1 VRERREQV
9 AGGRLIGIE
18 GVSSIDDIRPTAPPA
33 GTDPDPAAA
42 AAPLRGSLDRERIV
56 AEAVAFVDEVS
67 LQQLTMR
74 RLGQRLGVE
83 AMSLYRYVDG
93 REDLLDAMVQH
104 VLAGLDADPRLRLLP
119 TDGWQSFLQRLAH
132 GVRDIALAHPKVFPL
147 VATRHPDA
155 PWLRPPLR
163 SLDLVE
169 AFLEGLVDRG
179 FDDESAVAAYRAF
192 SSFLLGHLLL
202 EVSAL
207 GAATGPAEE
216 PLADAGGRDTGRPGA
231 ASNGPASNRSA
242 SNGSASNGSASN
254 GFALKGSAAK
264 GSAWNGPA
272 SNGSAQAREEA
283 DEEALAG
290 HPHLQR
296 LERLLS
302 EDRSRTEFEASL
314 ESLLQRLELTLE

>member
-1 VRERREQV
+1 
-9 AGGRLIGIE
+9 
-18 GVSSIDDIRPTAPPA
+18 VSSIDDIRPTAPPPGA
-33 GTDPDPAAA
+33 DLSGASS
-42 AAPLRGSLDRERIV
+42 AAPLRGSLDRDRIV

-93 REDLLDAMVQH
+93 REDLLDAMVHH

-119 TDGWQSFLQRLAH
+119 SDGWQSFLQRLAH
-132 GVRDIALAHPKVFPL
+132 GVRDVALAHPKVFPL

-169 AFLEGLVDRG
+169 AFLDGLVDRG

-216 PLADAGGRDTGRPGA
+216 PLADAGSRDAGRPGPGRSGA
-231 ASNGPASNRSA
+231 GGGPRRTAPASS
-242 SNGSASNGSASN
+242 GSAST
-254 GFALKGSAAK
+254 
-264 GSAWNGPA
+264 
-272 SNGSAQAREEA
+272 GSAQAQAQEE
-283 DEEALAG
+283 DEALAG

-302 EDRSRTEFEASL
+302 EDRSRSEFEASL
-314 ESLLQRLELTLE
+314 ESLLQRLELTLD

>member
-9 AGGRLIGIE
+9 TDGRLIGIE

-33 GTDPDPAAA
+33 GADPDTSAV
-42 AAPLRGSLDRERIV
+42 AAPLRGSLDRDRIV

-93 REDLLDAMVQH
+93 REDLLDAMVEH

-132 GVRDIALAHPKVFPL
+132 GVRDVALAHPKVFPL

-169 AFLEGLVDRG
+169 AFLDGLVDRG
-179 FDDESAVAAYRAF
+179 FDDQSAVAAYRAF

-216 PLADAGGRDTGRPGA
+216 PLADAGGRDAGRPGA
-231 ASNGPASNRSA
+231 ARSGAGGGPRRTAVVST
-242 SNGSASNGSASN
+242 GSASTGSAST
-254 GFALKGSAAK
+254 GSAA
-264 GSAWNGPA
+264 
-272 SNGSAQAREEA
+272 NGSAQPRE
-283 DEEALAG
+283 DEDALAG
-290 HPHLQR
+290 HPNLQR

-302 EDRSRTEFEASL
+302 EDRSRSEFEVSL
-314 ESLLQRLELTLE
+314 ESLLQRLELTLD